1 MEEREG
7 GRGRERERH
16 RKRNKYTE
24 WAEGRGETQGG
35 GRGARGA
42 ERQEGRQRHAQG
54 CEETHPQTCQGD
66 TGRRRGRVGR
76 AWRLGDTP
84 PHHTGSGEGLL
95 VGTRSSQS
103 FLSCLEPRG
112 DCGRWV
118 HAREPVRA
126 SLGGT
131 FPAGTLLLIPRAGP
145 LLGPPAGRRLD
156 RMCGTWAASGGWPRG
171 TPTSTHPVTHSGRSC
186 LPS

>member
-1 MEEREG
+1 MEPG
-7 GRGRERERH
+7 GLRGRRGDRGTHRAVKKPTRRH
-16 RKRNKYTE
+16 
-24 WAEGRGETQGG
+24 
-35 GRGARGA
+35 ARGTWGG
-42 ERQEGRQRHAQG
+42 EGDEWGEH
-54 CEETHPQTCQGD
+54 GD
-66 TGRRRGRVGR
+66 WG
-76 AWRLGDTP
+76 TP

-112 DCGRWV
+112 ERGRWV

-131 FPAGTLLLIPRAGP
+131 FPAGTLLLIPRSSP